1 MIFLFPRWDT
11 LVPLMAFFLLF
22 EYSVVVF
29 PQVFCALEASP
40 RESWNIIGILGPWRL
55 CHLAATWWY
64 YWWWP
69 NPVLVDWSLRLFAK
83 LQNTILYIPDARF
96 DQHQHF
102 KRFSMCTVNSQV
114 LVSTAHPSLTCQA
127 QWSESDTQISSSKLW
142 LNCFCWTPPLPLWQE
157 MCFGIFFQ
165 FIRVLGS
172 SQTFW
177 AAHVGGT
184 TAAEVAQHYSKPA
197 LIRGEKP
204 KKEPFDS
211 MKSYLQYHILYIHV
225 VYTYVYIYIYISV
238 YDIHMYIL

>member
-127 QWSESDTQISSSKLW
+127 QWSESETQISSSKLW
-142 LNCFCWTPPLPLWQE
+142 LNCFCWTPPYH
-157 MCFGIFFQ
+157 FGRKCALAFSFNSFVSWGLLKRFEQ
-165 FIRVLGS
+165 LM
-172 SQTFW
+172 W
-177 AAHVGGT
+177 
-184 TAAEVAQHYSKPA
+184 VAQLRQRWHNIIPNLRSSEARNLKKNL
-197 LIRGEKP
+197 LIQWSP
-204 KKEPFDS
+204 IFNIIYCIY
-211 MKSYLQYHILYIHV
+211 MLYIHM
-225 VYTYVYIYIYISV
+225 YTYIYISV